1 MYYKILLSRAYTL
14 INQVFVFCSIG
25 ELVYPHI
32 SVLGSITI
40 VLEYICHLLEQS
52 PPVSGFSS
60 SFSWNVLANIQPLF
74 YTDSRISLLNSLK
87 KKKKPC
93 RGFNDNFFC
102 RAIWGTIDIFL
113 TLSLSIHG
121 YGI

>member
-1 MYYKILLSRAYTL
+1 MYYKMLLSRADTL
-14 INQVFVFCSIG
+14 INQVFAFCSIG

-87 KKKKPC
+87 KKNNPV
-93 RGFNDNFFC
+93 GVLMIISFVGQF
-102 RAIWGTIDIFL
+102 GGQL
-113 TLSLSIHG
+113 T
-121 YGI
+121 YF